1 MIKTTMTCFFICFT
15 VATKLLW
22 PEKTKCVF
30 SEGKYWIPFQLR
42 NSHLL
47 STTQQCPSHR
57 TVSSPKSET
66 LKSST
71 LTWHKRKYF
80 HKSTFFIC
88 FFCAKYFILRSIRT
102 APLGELV
109 GMMVIIIT
117 KSNGQNLICGV
128 SSNLFGGTASRSCT
142 ASVTPST
149 YNDTVIQV
157 IVIMINHYHHH
168 LVPRQVVIQVDQSI
182 ILQMFKRN
190 CKYMNDHHHHHLV
203 SPPYFQ
209 FSPIYLSL
217 ASCSLSFYISIEV

>member
-1 MIKTTMTCFFICFT
+1 MLIKIIMMIKTTMTCFFICFT

-47 STTQQCPSHR
+47 SKTQQCPSHR

-66 LKSST
+66 VKSST
-71 LTWHKRKYF
+71 LIWHKRKYF

-109 GMMVIIIT
+109 G
-117 KSNGQNLICGV
+117 NWDDGH
-128 SSNLFGGTASRSCT
+128 
-142 ASVTPST
+142 
-149 YNDTVIQV
+149 
-157 IVIMINHYHHH
+157 HYHKIKWTEPDLWSEFKLIWRHS
-168 LVPRQVVIQVDQSI
+168 LK
-182 ILQMFKRN
+182 ILYGQ
-190 CKYMNDHHHHHLV
+190 CD
-203 SPPYFQ
+203 
-209 FSPIYLSL
+209 
-217 ASCSLSFYISIEV
+217 A